1 MTQALSLINQSST
14 AENSN
19 AAAYPIAEQIMAST
33 HKVENQPPMLEN
45 YNQYLQDEA
54 LIEAI
59 VREGA
64 EWAEQSLIRF
74 GATTGSREKINW
86 GIQANTNKP
95 TFASHNQ
102 YGQRIDEVT
111 FHPAYH
117 RFMRDSKAQL
127 IHALPW
133 LESKTGAN
141 VARAGLFYLQT
152 QAEAGHLCPITM
164 THACITTLRKQAP
177 VAQEWQEKI
186 LSPIYDPRNI
196 PHFKKN
202 GLTIGMAMTEKQGGS
217 DVRTN
222 TTKAYPIGKTGTG
235 ECYELVGHK
244 YFVSAPMS
252 DGFLMLAHAQGGISC
267 FLVPRWRPDGSKNP
281 LMITQLKD
289 KMGNVS
295 NASCETELRGAFGW
309 LIGEEGRG
317 IANIL
322 EMVALTRFDCMIGSA
337 AGMRQAVTQITHHCH
352 YRSAFG
358 KTLAQQ
364 PLMQNVLADL
374 ALESEAALA
383 FSMRIARAQDNAK
396 DDPSAAMFV
405 RLATAVGKYWICK
418 RAPAHAYESMECI
431 GGSAV
436 MENSMMPRLYRD
448 APVNTIWE
456 GSGNIQCLDVLRVI
470 SKEPDSLTA
479 VFTAINQAKGEHK
492 LLDQAIHSLP
502 EIFDHKQSLEYRARQ
517 ITEHL
522 ALTLQAA
529 ILVQNGNA
537 LISDTFI
544 QARFGNTNG
553 HVYGTLPTG
562 IDCQAIIERA
572 RVDI

>member
-1 MTQALSLINQSST
+1 MT
-14 AENSN
+14 
-19 AAAYPIAEQIMAST
+19 YPKAEQILAST
-33 HKVENQPPMLEN
+33 HKVENQPPILEN
-45 YNQYLQDEA
+45 YNQYLQDQALVEA
-54 LIEAI
+54 
-59 VREGA
+59 VKREGA
-64 EWAEQSLIRF
+64 AWAEPSLIDF
-74 GATTGSREKINW
+74 GATTGSQEKITW
-86 GIQANTNKP
+86 GKQANNNKP
-95 TFASHNQ
+95 TFASHNH
-102 YGQRIDEVT
+102 YGERIDEVN

-117 RFMRDSKAQL
+117 QFMSDSKAQQ

-133 LESKTGAN
+133 LENKAGAN
-141 VARAGLFYLQT
+141 VKRAALYYLQT

-164 THACITTLRKQAP
+164 THACIATLRKQPSLAK
-177 VAQEWQEKI
+177 EWQDKI
-186 LSPIYDPRNI
+186 LNPVYDPRNI
-196 PHFKKN
+196 PHSEKN

-222 TTKAYPIGKTGTG
+222 STKAYPIGKSGAG

-252 DGFLMLAHAQGGISC
+252 DGFLMLAQTQGGISC

-281 LMITQLKD
+281 LQLTQLKD

-295 NASCETELRGAFGW
+295 NASSETELRGAFGW

-352 YRSAFG
+352 YRKAFG
-358 KTLAQQ
+358 KTLSQQ

-374 ALESEAALA
+374 NLEAEAALA
-383 FSMRIARAQDNAK
+383 FSMRIARAQDSAQNSAQNLAQSSTQNSAK
-396 DDPSAAMFV
+396 ADPTAASLV
-405 RLATAVGKYWICK
+405 RLSTAIGKYWICK
-418 RAPAHAYESMECI
+418 RTPAHAYESMECI
-431 GGSAV
+431 GGSGV

-448 APVNTIWE
+448 APINTIWE
-456 GSGNIQCLDVLRVI
+456 GSGNVQCLDVLRAI
-470 SKEPDSLTA
+470 NKDPESLDA
-479 VFTAINQAKGEHK
+479 VFSLVNQARGEHA
-492 LLDQAIHSLP
+492 LLDQAINALP
-502 EIFDHKQSLEYRARQ
+502 EMFVDKATLEYRARA

-522 ALTLQAA
+522 ALTMQAA

-537 LISDTFI
+537 LISDAFI

-553 HVYGTLPTG
+553 HVYGTLATG

-572 RVDI
+572 RVKL